1 MLTIRRQSLTFH
13 SVNPSK
19 MSDFPTINLS
29 CIESVQSAPA
39 AVANSSLVTGS
50 SDDNQPNS
58 QSNLD
63 SLREFL
69 KRRGFSAIPTRS
81 GGISINNNDISDEN
95 VPDPDMSFDDMNIYL
110 SLGELGPPNL
120 SDDTAREK
128 EEVLDVARDVQSDD
142 VEIGI
147 EEVTVE
153 EAHNDVSVV
162 ESDGSGGEEGK
173 YLSIMRIMVIMITLS
188 YLFIGD
194 YCIVNY
200 HRDNNN
206 NNNNNDTSHIA
217 LLSSYFTNVDNYEGI
232 EETP

>member
-1 MLTIRRQSLTFH
+1 
-13 SVNPSK
+13 

-39 AVANSSLVTGS
+39 VVANSSLVTGS
-50 SDDNQPNS
+50 SNDNQPNS

-69 KRRGFSAIPTRS
+69 KRRGFSAIPTPS
-81 GGISINNNDISDEN
+81 GGTSINNNDISNEN
-95 VPDPDMSFDDMNIYL
+95 VPDPDMNFDDMNIYL
-110 SLGELGPPNL
+110 SLGELGPRNL
-120 SDDTAREK
+120 SDDAAGEK
-128 EEVLDVARDVQSDD
+128 EEVLDVAHDD
-142 VEIGI
+142 VKIGI

-173 YLSIMRIMVIMITLS
+173 YLSIMRITVIIITLS

-194 YCIVNY
+194 YCIVSY
-200 HRDNNN
+200 HRDN

-217 LLSSYFTNVDNYEGI
+217 LLSSYFSKVDNYERI